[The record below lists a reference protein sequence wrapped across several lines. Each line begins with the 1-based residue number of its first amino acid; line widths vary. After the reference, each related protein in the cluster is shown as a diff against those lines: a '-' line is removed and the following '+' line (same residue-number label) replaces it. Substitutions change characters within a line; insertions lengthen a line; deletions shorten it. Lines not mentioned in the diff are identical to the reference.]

1 MGIYFKCLFF
11 PIILKIN
18 NKSEV
23 ITKTFKE
30 GKKILFIGG
39 TLSYIVYG
47 IVVWGFT
54 QAPIALITALR
65 ETSIIFALLIRILFL
80 KEKFTILKVIATF
93 VIFFGVA
100 LLKFY

>member
-1 MGIYFKCLFF
+1 LGIYFKCLFF

-65 ETSIIFALLIRILFL
+65 ETSIIFALLIGILFL

-93 VIFFGVA
+93 VIFFGVV